1 MGLYARYVL
10 PKLIDQACGQKPM
23 AVARAE
29 YVPRATGR
37 VLEIGIGSGHNIEHY
52 GATVDAVTA
61 IDPATEVTDLAQQ
74 RIARSSIPIE
84 LINASAETIPFDDDT
99 FDSVVSTW
107 TLCSIPNVYRTLAEI
122 RRVVKPGG
130 QFIFLEHGLSPD
142 RTVAGW
148 QRAIEP
154 AWKIIGGGCHLT
166 RHAANLIVDA
176 GFALRD
182 SQTGYFPGP
191 KWAAFMYRGVA
202 VPR

>member
-23 AVARAE
+23 GRARAE
-29 YVPRATGR
+29 YVPRASGR

-52 GATVDAVTA
+52 GQGVSGVTA
-61 IDPATEVTDLAQQ
+61 IDPATEVTDLAQS
-74 RIARSSIPIE
+74 RIKGSRIPIE
-84 LINASAETIPFDDDT
+84 LISASAETIPFDTDT

-107 TLCSIPNVYRTLAEI
+107 TLCSIPNVYQALAEI

-142 RTVAGW
+142 RKIAGI

-154 AWKIIGGGCHLT
+154 IWKIIGGGCHLT
-166 RHAANLIVDA
+166 RDAANLVEDA
-176 GFALRD
+176 GFRLRE
-182 SQTGYFPGP
+182 SESGYFPGP
-191 KWAAFMYRGVA
+191 KFAAYMYRGIA